1 MKIFSYLL
9 RYSRGRI
16 ALAACI
22 GIIGGIS
29 SVALMIITNERLKT
43 LGSTVF
49 AWSFVGLVAAVLVS
63 NLLSRLVMV
72 HLSQRATYDLNM
84 RLCRQVITT
93 PLRRLEEIGMHRI
106 LTTLTQDIP
115 AITTALIELPFFL
128 INVTILIVCF
138 VYLGWLSLTVLLGLI
153 ICLVVGILS
162 FHLLRAKA
170 RSALKFARGEA
181 DKLIGHFRALTEGT
195 KELKLNRQRRKE
207 FFSKVLEPTAA
218 NYRHHYVAGRTVY
231 AAVHSWG
238 QVLYFII
245 IGLMLFALPA
255 VQEIN
260 LATLTAFTII
270 VLYMRAPIGAL
281 MELGP
286 VFGMANIA
294 LEKVEELGL
303 SLVAIDTDERR
314 MDEARLRKPWERI
327 ELFGVTH
334 TYFQGREDRNFICG
348 PINLTLYPGEL
359 VFMMGGNGSGK
370 TTLAKLV
377 TGLYVPESGEIRI
390 NGEVVTDRNREYYCE
405 HFSAVFS
412 DFYLFTQLL
421 GLDPSDLESRA
432 QACLNRLQLDHKV
445 EVEGGCFST
454 TELSHGQ
461 RKRLA
466 LLVTFLEDRPIYLF
480 DEWAAD
486 QDPAFREIFYLK
498 LLPEL
503 KERGKTVI
511 VISHDDRYF
520 HVADRLI
527 KMDCGTIEF
536 DRRTGDACENTSAS
550 PMRVATL

>member
-1 MKIFSYLL
+1 LYLL
-9 RYSRGRI
+9 RYSGRRI

-22 GIIGGIS
+22 GIIGGVS
-29 SVALMIITNERLKT
+29 SVALMIIVNERLKT
-43 LGSTVF
+43 LSLTIPHI
-49 AWSFVGLVAAVLVS
+49 AWGFVGLVVAVLVS
-63 NLLSRLVMV
+63 NFLSRVVLV
-72 HLSQRATYDLNM
+72 HLSQRTTYDLNM
-84 RLCRQVITT
+84 RLCRQVVAT
-93 PLRRLEEIGMHRI
+93 PLRRLEEIGMSRI
-106 LTTLTQDIP
+106 LSTLTQDIP

-138 VYLGWLSLTVLLGLI
+138 AYLGWLSFTVLSGLI
-153 ICLVVGILS
+153 ISLVVGILS

-170 RSALKFARGEA
+170 RSALKFAREEA
-181 DKLIGHFRALTEGT
+181 DKLIGHCRALTEGT
-195 KELKLNRQRRKE
+195 KELKLNRQRRKD

-245 IGLMLFALPA
+245 IGLILFALPA

-260 LATLTAFTII
+260 LTTLTAFTIT
-270 VLYMRAPIGAL
+270 VLYMRAPIGTL

-303 SLVAIDTDERR
+303 SLAATDA
-314 MDEARLRKPWERI
+314 DEQRVDETRLRKPWERI

-334 TYFQGREDRNFICG
+334 TYFQEREDRNFICG

-370 TTLAKLV
+370 TTFAKLV

-390 NGEVVTDRNREYYCE
+390 DGEVVTDRNREYYRE
-405 HFSAVFS
+405 RFSAVFS

-421 GLDPSDLESRA
+421 GLDPNDLENRA
-432 QACLNRLQLDHKV
+432 QAGLNRLQLDHKV
-445 EVEGGCFST
+445 EIGGGCFST
-454 TELSHGQ
+454 TELSQGQ

-466 LLVTFLEDRPIYLF
+466 LLIAFLEDRPIYLF

-486 QDPAFREIFYLK
+486 QDPTFREVFYQE

-503 KERGKTVI
+503 KIRGKTVI

-527 KMDCGTIEF
+527 KMDCGRIEF
-536 DRRTGDACENTSAS
+536 DKRTGDACENRSEISLA
-550 PMRVATL
+550 LN